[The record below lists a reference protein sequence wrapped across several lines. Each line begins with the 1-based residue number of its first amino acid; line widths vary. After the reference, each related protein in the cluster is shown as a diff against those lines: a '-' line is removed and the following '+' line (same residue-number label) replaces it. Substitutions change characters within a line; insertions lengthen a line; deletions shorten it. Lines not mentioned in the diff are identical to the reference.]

1 MRRSKRYPLAHAPGP
16 ARRADPVIPCTTRQA
31 AERLIS
37 MNDPA
42 KGGSAYLQAKIT
54 NARNALVAPPE
65 EPAAAAPEPPKP
77 EPPKSEPPKSE

>member
-1 MRRSKRYPLAHAPGP
+1 
-16 ARRADPVIPCTTRQA
+16 
-31 AERLIS
+31 

-65 EPAAAAPEPPKP
+65 EPAAAAPEPLKP